1 MSKEEYDFSFLEGIK
16 PSPEKKKEEELLK
29 KYDFRFLDE
38 IEPFKVAIPEEEI
51 KPSWSERIKGL
62 GEKILPILGKTIRE
76 SPGFAQ
82 PHLLALAREAEEA
95 KPERPEMPTFGVPTE
110 REKYM
115 AETGR
120 ARDLLAATGRPQ
132 YPEAEELEWGKLEQ
146 MFDIPGQFLT
156 QFAKAYGWGLPEF
169 VPGEEPLPKTPLA
182 EVTGALGYLG
192 GLAGAGL
199 GKVAAKF
206 APFKVMGKVAQRL
219 WKKPA
224 KTLAGKVIQN
234 VVKNANTLGF
244 ALGATEWQGG
254 DAVEI
259 LKAKGEAF
267 LSGEAIGAFFGGM
280 QFVHFSKAHPM
291 LSFIFRYGTGA
302 ALLDLAQK
310 KHPFDERTLFNKIFD
325 YGLTAYFL
333 KSGVSPKTYQQSATS
348 LLKEIKRFNK
358 QAEAEAFNVKLPESL
373 EEITARVGRPETW
386 LRPGEPE
393 RLMPM
398 PTKIA
403 TEKGLIFEPEVPEAE
418 RIKAMYREVEPKPVE
433 PKTTVN
439 IKPNPD
445 GSVDVTVKKPTAP
458 ALFEKKD
465 MLESIW
471 ATFEQHPRVLWKD
484 LARYAEGNEE
494 IATASEIAKY
504 FESRGKEVLGKPKAK
519 VAKEKRPF
527 KFKDELLQDINEL
540 VGKIKPNPDYSRS
553 ELQKILPLSMIGA
566 KGDPDAKE
574 MDIAAQLLTHKYPK
588 IEGDVDLYDMLAAR
602 KKIPARKEPALAEE
616 ERAEEEYKEFK
627 EREAEKREK
636 TRYLEQA
643 MDKPLATQK
652 EISKDIGDYIKEL
665 KDEVKG
671 LRKQGKT
678 YTANELEPRIERI
691 ENEKR
696 ILDENISKQEEK
708 KPAKPKK
715 PTEIYR
721 MAPEAKAIEKAIKER
736 KEFTPEQKKFL
747 KERKLLKEKKLRKP
761 APLPEVEIEEA
772 PERMSLVKLS
782 ITDPTGKKETFE
794 IPEERVGTIQDYA
807 KKTGVEIETGKS
819 FKGRWG
825 QLVTPVEEEKAIKE
839 FIRTVKEEPKEKWEK
854 WEKEI
859 DEEYQKFYSGLA
871 PPEFV
876 RTVAEKILSKLQ
888 IEPQFKAVGGPDTGL
903 SVKRYHPIRNAEV
916 ERGEAWIQKLKKLK
930 YSPEDYQELTK
941 IAAKPTKFYPM
952 SKEDRAKFSPGYQ
965 IISGKKGFFKE
976 YEARLK
982 ELDVIEEG
990 WPKSQLNR
998 LREEKAHIK
1007 AVIQR
1012 TKKMKPE
1019 RKAKLKTR
1027 LTDIYEAMEFI
1038 KKSHPQYVHIPRMW
1052 FELIWDRNPITAP
1065 RIVTEL
1071 FKQRKT
1077 LDIEKLAKY
1086 LLETKV
1092 RDLIPKAEWDLY
1104 KAKDLDRP
1112 LLKPEDLD
1120 IRRIMFAY
1128 AHKVGHKIALAEIF
1142 RNAEK
1147 EGLLKDTDLAPQN
1160 WIQMPSRLYPTLKGK
1175 RAHPVLADYFETN
1188 FVRRGFMPPK
1198 LGGVLGTIKLM
1209 QFYNPLFLPMYDVV
1223 QAFWAGSVRSKETPR
1238 SIRKAFSSM
1247 KNKDNDYWDIHYWG
1261 GFSTPYTPSFETYM
1275 KRADS
1280 IIKENSF
1287 IKNLGK
1293 LKYVNPYELY
1303 KLSWKAAWTGDHF
1316 IRMITYHHYLSKGF
1330 TAREAAQ
1337 TTARLHAD
1345 YASIPPATRKWINK
1359 IFFTPSFKISM
1370 MAAQAEMVMNA
1381 GRALT
1386 KAGREK
1392 MTVQDKAMAK
1402 ALIGLASGVAIRE
1415 GIMHALGFKTDQF
1428 GLKYYKEIET
1438 EEGKRELV
1446 LHIATPD
1453 NVYLRFFHRF
1463 KNILPIFG
1471 KEEEKLKKFVDRAK
1485 WEFHPLWQLSMEVY
1499 SNKSVAFEPIYNKFD
1514 NPEKIMTDVLG
1525 YSVKRL
1531 ARITELIP
1539 AISDSIKR
1547 RDAYNA
1553 LVKDLG
1559 GYGLVLSGFTLPY
1572 IRNTREKA
1580 LVWEIKRLKRT
1591 FKWMKED
1598 DPAKTAEEADIR
1610 LKKFRSQLEK
1620 LRERLKEMRTE

>member
-1 MSKEEYDFSFLEGIK
+1 MSKEQHDFSFLEGIK

-29 KYDFRFLDE
+29 KYDFSFLE
-38 IEPFKVAIPEEEI
+38 ELEPLKVEVPEEEE
-51 KPSWSERIKGL
+51 KPSILERIKGL
-62 GEKILPILGKTIRE
+62 GEKVLPLLKKTVRE

-95 KPERPEMPTFGVPTE
+95 KPEPPEMPTLRAATE
-110 REKYM
+110 REKFM
-115 AETGR
+115 AESGA
-120 ARDLLAATGRPQ
+120 ARELAEATGRPR
-132 YPEAEELEWGKLEQ
+132 YPEAEELEYGKLEQ
-146 MFDIPGQFLT
+146 LLDIPGQFLT
-156 QFAKAYGWGLPEF
+156 QFAKAFGWGLPEF
-169 VPGEEPLPKTPLA
+169 IPGEEPLPKTPLA

-199 GKVAAKF
+199 GRVASKF

-244 ALGATEWQGG
+244 ALGATEWQGE

-291 LSFIFRYGTGA
+291 LSFVFRYGTGA
-302 ALLDLAQK
+302 ALLDLAEK
-310 KHPFDERTLFNKIFD
+310 KQPFDERTLFNKMFD

-333 KSGVSPKTYQQSATS
+333 KSGVSAKTYQRSATS
-348 LLKEIKRFNK
+348 LLKEIKRFNQ
-358 QAEAEAFNVKLPESL
+358 QAEAENFNVKLPESL
-373 EEITARVGRPETW
+373 EGITARVGRPETW
-386 LRPGEPE
+386 LRPREPE

-403 TEKGLIFEPEVPEAE
+403 TERGLIFEPGIPEAE
-418 RIKAMYREVEPKPVE
+418 RLKAMYREVERPIE
-433 PKTTVN
+433 PETRVN
-439 IKPNPD
+439 IRPRPD
-445 GSVDVTVKKPTAP
+445 GSVDITLPKPTAP
-458 ALFEKKD
+458 
-465 MLESIW
+465 
-471 ATFEQHPRVLWKD
+471 PV
-484 LARYAEGNEE
+484 E
-494 IATASEIAKY
+494 IPPV
-504 FESRGKEVLGKPKAK
+504 KEVPIKKPPIT
-519 VAKEKRPF
+519 VPPVKEVEF
-527 KFKDELLQDINEL
+527 
-540 VGKIKPNPDYSRS
+540 
-553 ELQKILPLSMIGA
+553 
-566 KGDPDAKE
+566 
-574 MDIAAQLLTHKYPK
+574 
-588 IEGDVDLYDMLAAR
+588 
-602 KKIPARKEPALAEE
+602 
-616 ERAEEEYKEFK
+616 ER
-627 EREAEKREK
+627 REK

-643 MDKPLATQK
+643 FAKPLAAQK

-665 KDEVKG
+665 EIQRKE
-671 LRKQGKT
+671 LRGEKRFLEAK
-678 YTANELEPRIERI
+678 EFEPRIDRI
-691 ENEKR
+691 EREKR
-696 ILDENISKQEEK
+696 ILDEGIKKQEEK
-708 KPAKPKK
+708 KPPIVKK

-721 MAPEAKAIEKAIKER
+721 MAPEAKAIEKALKEG
-736 KEFTPEQKKFL
+736 KELTAEQKRFL
-747 KERKLLKEKKLRKP
+747 KEREMYKEAKPRKP
-761 APLPEVEIEEA
+761 APLPEVEPEEA
-772 PERMSLVKLS
+772 PERLSLVRVS

-794 IPEERVGTIQDYA
+794 LPEERVASIQDYA

-825 QLVTPVEEEKAIKE
+825 QFVPPAEEEKAIKN

-854 WEKEI
+854 WEEEI
-859 DEEYQKFYSGLA
+859 DDEYQKLYSGLA

-876 RTVAEKILSKLQ
+876 RTVGQKILSKLQ

-903 SVKRYHPIRNAEV
+903 AVKRYHPIRNAEV
-916 ERGEAWIQKLKKLK
+916 ERGEAWIKKLNKLK
-930 YSPEDYQELTK
+930 YTPEDYQELTK

-1012 TKKMKPE
+1012 KEKMKPE
-1019 RKAKLKTR
+1019 RKAKLETR
-1027 LTDIYEAMEFI
+1027 LKDIYNAIEFI

-1071 FKQRKT
+1071 FRQRKT
-1077 LDIEKLAKY
+1077 LDTEKLANY
-1086 LLETKV
+1086 LLKTKV
-1092 RDLIPKAEWDLY
+1092 RDLIPKSEWDLY
-1104 KAKDLDRP
+1104 KAKDLERP

-1120 IRRIMFAY
+1120 VRRIMFAY
-1128 AHKVGHKIALAEIF
+1128 VHKVGHKIALAEIF

-1160 WIQMPSRLYPTLKGK
+1160 WVQMPSRLYPTLKGK

-1223 QAFWAGSVRSKETPR
+1223 QAWWAGSVRSKETPR

-1247 KNKDNDYWDIHYWG
+1247 KNKDSDYWDIHYWG

-1275 KRADS
+1275 KRGES
-1280 IIKENSF
+1280 IIKESNF
-1287 IKNLGK
+1287 IKNLVK

-1330 TAREAAQ
+1330 TPKEAAQ

-1370 MAAQAEMVMNA
+1370 MAAQAEMVKNA

-1392 MTVQDKAMAK
+1392 MTVKDKAMAK

-1438 EEGKRELV
+1438 EEGKKELV

-1463 KNILPIFG
+1463 KNLIPIFG
-1471 KEEEKLKKFVDRAK
+1471 KEEQKLGKLVDRAK

-1539 AISDSIKR
+1539 GISESIKR

-1553 LVKDLG
+1553 LVKDLDG
-1559 GYGLVLSGFTLPY
+1559 FGLVLSGFTLPY
-1572 IRNTREKA
+1572 IRSTRQKA

-1598 DPAKTAEEADIR
+1598 DPAKTAEEADRR
-1610 LKKFRSQLEK
+1610 LEKFRDKLEK
-1620 LRERLKEMRTE
+1620 LRERLKELREEK

>member
-1 MSKEEYDFSFLEGIK
+1 MSKEQYDFSFLEGIK
-16 PSPEKKKEEELLK
+16 PSPEKKKEEEYPRLLGVKNNKEIWENEAGETWLRNKGQGPGTRWDKVSHETQLNDMRSLTIWGAMGTSEEDAWEPSLISMARKIVGNSPDVTPEHIKQFKKYMQDTGNWAYMAEHPGKKAYEPTFKPVKEEKLLK
-29 KYDFRFLDE
+29 KYDFSFLEE
-38 IEPFKVAIPEEEI
+38 IEPLKVEVPEEEE
-51 KPSWSERIKGL
+51 KPSIFERIKGL
-62 GEKILPILGKTIRE
+62 GEKVLPLLKKTVRE

-82 PHLLALAREAEEA
+82 PHLLALAREAEKG
-95 KPERPEMPTFGVPTE
+95 KPEPPEMPTLRAATE

-115 AETGR
+115 AESGA
-120 ARDLLAATGRPQ
+120 ARELAEVTGRPR
-132 YPEAEELEWGKLEQ
+132 YPEAEELEYGKFEQ
-146 MFDIPGQFLT
+146 LLDIPGQFLT
-156 QFAKAYGWGLPEF
+156 QFAKAFGWGLPEF
-169 VPGEEPLPKTPLA
+169 IPGEEPLPKTPLA

-199 GKVAAKF
+199 GQAAAKF

-244 ALGATEWQGG
+244 ALGATEWEGG

-291 LSFIFRYGTGA
+291 LSFVFRYGTGA
-302 ALLDLAQK
+302 ALLDLAEK
-310 KHPFDERTLFNKIFD
+310 KQPFDERTLFNKVFD

-333 KSGVSPKTYQQSATS
+333 KSGVSAKTYQRSATS
-348 LLKEIKRFNK
+348 LLKEIKRFNQ
-358 QAEAEAFNVKLPESL
+358 QAEAENFNVKLPESL

-393 RLMPM
+393 RLMPT

-418 RIKAMYREVEPKPVE
+418 RIRAMYREAERPIEPE
-433 PKTTVN
+433 TRVN
-439 IKPNPD
+439 IRPRPD
-445 GSVDVTVKKPTAP
+445 GSVDITLPKPTAP
-458 ALFEKKD
+458 
-465 MLESIW
+465 
-471 ATFEQHPRVLWKD
+471 PV
-484 LARYAEGNEE
+484 E
-494 IATASEIAKY
+494 IPPV
-504 FESRGKEVLGKPKAK
+504 KEVPVKKPPITIPPT
-519 VAKEKRPF
+519 KE
-527 KFKDELLQDINEL
+527 
-540 VGKIKPNPDYSRS
+540 V
-553 ELQKILPLSMIGA
+553 
-566 KGDPDAKE
+566 
-574 MDIAAQLLTHKYPK
+574 
-588 IEGDVDLYDMLAAR
+588 
-602 KKIPARKEPALAEE
+602 EP
-616 ERAEEEYKEFK
+616 ER
-627 EREAEKREK
+627 REK

-643 MDKPLATQK
+643 FAKPLATQK
-652 EISKDIGDYIKEL
+652 EISKDVGDYIEEL
-665 KDEVKG
+665 GIKRKK
-671 LRKQGKT
+671 LRGEEKFLEAK
-678 YTANELEPRIERI
+678 ELEPRIRRI
-691 ENEKR
+691 EAEKR
-696 ILDENISKQEEK
+696 ILDEEIRKQEEK

-747 KERKLLKEKKLRKP
+747 KERELLKEEKLRKP

-794 IPEERVGTIQDYA
+794 IPEERVPNLQDYA

-825 QLVTPVEEEKAIKE
+825 QLVPPAEEEKAIKN
-839 FIRTVKEEPKEKWEK
+839 FIRSVKEEPKEKWEK
-854 WEKEI
+854 WEEEI
-859 DEEYQKFYSGLA
+859 DGEYQKLYSGLA

-876 RTVAEKILSKLQ
+876 KTVGQKILSKLQ

-903 SVKRYHPIRNAEV
+903 AVKRYHPIRNAEV
-916 ERGEAWIQKLKKLK
+916 ERAEVSIKKLTKLK
-930 YSPEDYQELTK
+930 YTPEEYQELTK

-998 LREEKAHIK
+998 LREEKVHIK
-1007 AVIQR
+1007 AVLG
-1012 TKKMKPE
+1012 KKVSKD
-1019 RKAKLKTR
+1019 RRVKLETR
-1027 LTDIYEAMEFI
+1027 LKDIYNSIEFI

-1052 FELIWDRNPITAP
+1052 FELIWDRNPRTAP
-1065 RIVTEL
+1065 RIITEL
-1071 FKQRKT
+1071 FKKRET
-1077 LDIEKLAKY
+1077 LDIEKLANY
-1086 LLETKV
+1086 LTKTKV
-1092 RDLIPKAEWDLY
+1092 RDLIAKDEWDLY

-1160 WIQMPSRLYPTLKGK
+1160 WVQMPSRLYPTLKGK
-1175 RAHPVLADYFETN
+1175 RAHPVLADFFETN

-1223 QAFWAGSVRSKETPR
+1223 QAWWAGSVRSKETPR

-1247 KNKDNDYWDIHYWG
+1247 KNKDSHYWDIHNWG

-1287 IKNLGK
+1287 IKNLVK
-1293 LKYVNPYELY
+1293 LKYINPYELY
-1303 KLSWKAAWTGDHF
+1303 KLSWKTAWTGDHF
-1316 IRMITYHHYLSKGF
+1316 IRMITYHHYLAKGLIPK
-1330 TAREAAQ
+1330 EAAQ

-1359 IFFTPSFKISM
+1359 IFFTPSFKIAM
-1370 MAAQAEMVMNA
+1370 MAAQAEMVKNA
-1381 GRALT
+1381 GRTLT

-1392 MTVQDKAMAK
+1392 MTMQDKSMAK
-1402 ALIGLASGVAIRE
+1402 ALIGLASGIAIRE
-1415 GIMHALGFKTDQF
+1415 GIMRALGFKVDQF

-1438 EEGKRELV
+1438 EEGKKELV

-1463 KNILPIFG
+1463 KNLIPIFG
-1471 KEEEKLKKFVDRAK
+1471 KEEQKLGKLVDRAK

-1539 AISDSIKR
+1539 GISESIKR

-1553 LVKDLG
+1553 LVKDLDG
-1559 GYGLVLSGFTLPY
+1559 FGLVLSGFTLPY
-1572 IRNTREKA
+1572 IRNTRQKA

-1598 DPAKTAEEADIR
+1598 DPAKTAEEADRR
-1610 LKKFRSQLEK
+1610 LKKFRNQLEK
-1620 LRERLKEMRTE
+1620 LRERLKELREEE